1 VFFVKAIIINFRN
14 SNHLF
19 IVFFNFYSSSSILGL
34 ATASPT
40 SGSLSCLFVLLVW
53 FLLLGLRHRSW
64 LMLLS
69 SVAGILLFRCLLFF
83 IHAFEASGAS
93 WRSFVSYLW
102 HYLNIG
108 LWNLRCSVNSFLES
122 GWSLRSWSLIITFL
136 GSSFLLKTTTAN
148 IFVRKSISFFY
159 SLLLVKG
166 FKEII
171 KVVAPKFKDVT
182 GMKFLVL
189 LLLYRGL
196 SREF

>member
-1 VFFVKAIIINFRN
+1 MFFVKAIIINFRN

-19 IVFFNFYSSSSILGL
+19 IVFFNFYSSSSIVGL

-40 SGSLSCLFVLLVW
+40 SGSLSCLF
-53 FLLLGLRHRSW
+53 LLLGLRHRSW
-64 LMLLS
+64 VMLLS
-69 SVAGILLFRCLLFF
+69 VAGVLLFRCLLFF
-83 IHAFEASGAS
+83 IHAFEASDAS

-122 GWSLRSWSLIITFL
+122 GWSLRSWSLL

-189 LLLYRGL
+189 LLLKSGL

>member
-19 IVFFNFYSSSSILGL
+19 RVFFNLYSSSSIVGL

-40 SGSLSCLFVLLVW
+40 SRSLSCW
-53 FLLLGLRHRSW
+53 FLLLEGFGLIVLLRHRSW
-64 LMLLS
+64 LMLWS
-69 SVAGILLFRCLLFF
+69 RVAGVLLFRCLLLF
-83 IHAFEASGAS
+83 IHAFEAADAR
-93 WRSFVSYLW
+93 WRSFVSCLW

-108 LWNLRCSVNSFLES
+108 LWNLRCSVNSLLES
-122 GWSLRSWSLIITFL
+122 GWSLRSWSLL
-136 GSSFLLKTTTAN
+136 GSSFLLKTTTTN
-148 IFVRKSISFFY
+148 ISMRKSISFFY

-166 FKEII
+166 FKEIS

-182 GMKFLVL
+182 GKKFLVL
-189 LLLYRGL
+189 LLLKSGL

>member
-1 VFFVKAIIINFRN
+1 MKAIIINFRN

-19 IVFFNFYSSSSILGL
+19 IVFFNFYSSSSIAGL

-40 SGSLSCLFVLLVW
+40 SGSLSCW
-53 FLLLGLRHRSW
+53 FLLLVGLRLLVLLRHRSW
-64 LMLLS
+64 FMLLS
-69 SVAGILLFRCLLFF
+69 HVASVLLFRCLLFF
-83 IHAFEASGAS
+83 IHAFEAADAG

-122 GWSLRSWSLIITFL
+122 GWSLWSWSLLITLL
-136 GSSFLLKTTTAN
+136 GSSFLLKTTAAN
-148 IFVRKSISFFY
+148 ILVRKSISFFY
-159 SLLLVKG
+159 GLVLVKG

-182 GMKFLVL
+182 GKKFLVL
-189 LLLYRGL
+189 RLLKSGL
-196 SREF
+196 PREF